1 MYVHI
6 SNKCYNYWARHYDLS
21 EIVHDPSLSSSEI
34 NETSNEKESKYFSD
48 SSASYRIEE
57 E

>member
-21 EIVHDPSLSSSEI
+21 EIVHDPSISSSEI